1 MRNAGARVLVYG
13 LGRSGVAAC
22 RLLRAQGHEVLYFD
36 EAPQPHETLEV
47 EILGCKPSPSPREAE
62 VNVCIAAPGVAW
74 THPDLAALRG
84 RDIETI
90 GEVEWVYRTTRAT
103 IIGVTG
109 TAGKT
114 TVTRWVSDTL
124 QAAGFDAPAG
134 GNIGPALAAVALDV
148 DKPGLEGRGLESRGE
163 NGTGTILVT
172 ELSSFQLER
181 CPTLKPKVA
190 VVLNLGRDHLDRHGS
205 VENYHAAKRALVA
218 HLDKTDTFV
227 YNADDPV
234 ARAWAEAS
242 RAKTL
247 GFSVT
252 SEADAH
258 LEPGE
263 SGDVLTLHGRA
274 LLPVRDLRVRGRHF
288 YANALAVALVGA
300 AYGLDDEALRESLTR
315 FEGVAGRYSVVGTL
329 GSVGSQVTFVEDSIA
344 TRTLSVRAALEATP
358 GPIVWIGGGV
368 DKGAEF
374 EELEALVREKVVLFI
389 GVGRSG
395 PDFAK
400 RLSAWTDTALCSQ
413 ENGDAALHCACE
425 RGLERLGA
433 NGGTVLLAPLAA
445 SFDQFRDY
453 RARAEAFR
461 RAVGVLEAHA
471 PSGWGEGR
479 AWTVS

>member
-1 MRNAGARVLVYG
+1 MRKAGARVLVYG

-47 EILGCKPSPSPREAE
+47 EILGCKPSPEPRDAD

-74 THPDLAALRG
+74 THPDLTGLRDRG
-84 RDIETI
+84 IETI
-90 GEVEWVYRTTRAT
+90 GEVEWVYRTTRAD

-148 DKPGLEGRGLESRGE
+148 DKPGLEGRGE

-190 VVLNLGRDHLDRHGS
+190 VVLNLGHDHLDRHGS

-218 HLDKTDTFV
+218 HLDETDTFI

-242 RAKTL
+242 RAETL
-247 GFSVT
+247 GFSV
-252 SEADAH
+252 EGPAAAH

-263 SGDVLTLHGRA
+263 GGDVLTLHGRA
-274 LLPVRDLRVRGRHF
+274 LL
-288 YANALAVALVGA
+288 
-300 AYGLDDEALRESLTR
+300 
-315 FEGVAGRYSVVGTL
+315 
-329 GSVGSQVTFVEDSIA
+329 
-344 TRTLSVRAALEATP
+344 
-358 GPIVWIGGGV
+358 
-368 DKGAEF
+368 
-374 EELEALVREKVVLFI
+374 
-389 GVGRSG
+389 
-395 PDFAK
+395 
-400 RLSAWTDTALCSQ
+400 
-413 ENGDAALHCACE
+413 
-425 RGLERLGA
+425 
-433 NGGTVLLAPLAA
+433 A
-445 SFDQFRDY
+445 S
-453 RARAEAFR
+453 
-461 RAVGVLEAHA
+461 
-471 PSGWGEGR
+471 S
-479 AWTVS
+479 